1 MTAIVKIL
9 IAVVL
14 LTGCFN
20 GSRAAFKNY
29 QFEDAVHDGLL
40 FDDRANDAEI
50 VAMVTRI
57 AAAHDVPIN
66 PRNIKIRQVGQVIHI
81 DMSYTRNVVLVPR
94 LFSKDWT
101 FTPSTSTTLLV
112 GNRRQ

>member
-1 MTAIVKIL
+1 MTTIIKIL
-9 IAVVL
+9 LAAAL

-20 GSRAAFKNY
+20 GSRAAWKNY
-29 QFEDAVHDGLL
+29 QFEEAVHEGLL

-57 AAAHDVPIN
+57 AAAQGVPID
-66 PRNIKIRQVGQVIHI
+66 PRNIKIRQVGYEIHV
-81 DMSYTRNVVLVPR
+81 DMSYTRNVVLIPR
-94 LFSKDWT
+94 VYSRDWT
-101 FTPSTSTTLLV
+101 FKPSTSTTLLV